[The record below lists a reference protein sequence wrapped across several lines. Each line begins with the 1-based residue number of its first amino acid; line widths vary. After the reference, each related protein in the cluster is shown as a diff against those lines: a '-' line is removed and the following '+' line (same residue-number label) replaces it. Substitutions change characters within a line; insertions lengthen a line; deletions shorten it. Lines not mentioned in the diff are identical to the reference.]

1 MEKYSILLVDD
12 HQIVLDGLRS
22 VLKNSPFSVISEA
35 SNGQEAFEWL
45 SNATTKPDLV
55 LTDIS
60 MPLLSGIELCVLI
73 KEKYPAIKVL
83 VLSMYD
89 SSPMIREAL
98 SAEADGFVL
107 KNIGREG
114 LLTALSKIAVGG
126 SYYSKEIVPILKA
139 QQENKSKKEDL
150 NVNLTKREIEILSL
164 ILKEYTSERIAEEL
178 EISKKTVDNH
188 RANILVKTGY
198 STTIGLIKFALK
210 IGLIG
215 EEG

>member
-188 RANILVKTGY
+188 RANILVKTGC